1 MKHGDS
7 LLLAWRTTISRK
19 GDDAAIFD
27 TAGKIVQRF
36 DEVEERA
43 RLFEEKIDA
52 LPAGAVVAV
61 QIGNHEDWPSI
72 FIACLRRQMVVLPL
86 DESIGEQQRDAAL
99 KICRARSV
107 VSAVPSG
114 DSPQITR
121 LGTTDTTARALQTFN
136 AASRCCSPMD
146 SSSGRTTICLRRQAI
161 KMDGQSS

>member
-7 LLLAWRTTISRK
+7 LLLAWQTTISRK

-72 FIACLRRQMVVLPL
+72 FIACLRRQLVVLPL

-99 KICRARSV
+99 
-107 VSAVPSG
+107 
-114 DSPQITR
+114 
-121 LGTTDTTARALQTFN
+121 
-136 AASRCCSPMD
+136 
-146 SSSGRTTICLRRQAI
+146 
-161 KMDGQSS
+161 

>member
-1 MKHGDS
+1 MPSFIFLWSAECIRDLRFLQAMKHGDS

-43 RLFEEKIDA
+43 RLFEEKIDE

-72 FIACLRRQMVVLPL
+72 FIACLRRQLVVLPL

-99 KICRARSV
+99 KICKACSV

-114 DSPQITR
+114 DSLHITR
-121 LGTTDTTARALQTFN
+121 LDR
-136 AASRCCSPMD
+136 S
-146 SSSGRTTICLRRQAI
+146 
-161 KMDGQSS
+161 